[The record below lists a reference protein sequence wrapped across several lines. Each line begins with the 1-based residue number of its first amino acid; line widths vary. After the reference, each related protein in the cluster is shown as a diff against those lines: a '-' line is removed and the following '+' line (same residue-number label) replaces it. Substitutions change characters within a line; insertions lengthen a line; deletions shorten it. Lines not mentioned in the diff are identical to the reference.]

1 MNEMVWNAKLEQV
14 EAMMNRAK
22 FTLADRLN
30 VDLMLNVEVQYEDMA
45 QAFFVEKGITCFVA
59 CLRNEGGD
67 FLQARTAF
75 ITTNMSVKEGEAIVV
90 LQTLIWLSNQQVY
103 NVIIE
108 LDSKLVVD
116 QIHSNEEDISEC
128 GMINQIKD
136 IYHEI
141 FSFYDCSI

>member
-1 MNEMVWNAKLEQV
+1 MRIWHKVGSLISQNAWIPLPLG
-14 EAMMNRAK
+14 
-22 FTLADRLN
+22 TLKCNCDA
-30 VDLMLNVEVQYEDMA
+30 
-45 QAFFVEKGITCFVA
+45 AFFVEKGITCFVA

-141 FSFYDCSI
+141 FSFYDCSIQQKGK